1 MNDWGEQP
9 RDFSCGRY
17 LQGARLA
24 QRIRLDDLSR
34 ATCIGI
40 DNLIH
45 LESDDLAHLPAQVF
59 VVGYI
64 RTYAR
69 TVGADPEEALR
80 RYHAYRRRSEAQA
93 QWEIR
98 RARASRR
105 FWARLGLAVCVL
117 VGLVAAT
124 VYLMAPV
131 AAPPSPPVSAARK
144 SDTPSAP
151 PSSSIEP
158 VGAAPAGTPPDGE
171 TVPAQ
176 PLPSPAETVNLPSQS
191 SAAQRRHRYQLD
203 IWAVKDLWLKVL
215 VDDQHAQVYK
225 LKKGDTLHLEAL
237 TGINLLIE
245 DSSGV
250 ELTLDGAAL
259 PIPGKAGQVV
269 NLEIP

>member
-1 MNDWGEQP
+1 MSDWGAQP
-9 RDFSCGRY
+9 LDLSCGRY

-24 QRIRLDDLSR
+24 RRIRLDDLSR

-40 DNLIH
+40 DNLIR
-45 LESDDLAHLPAQVF
+45 LESDDLANLPAEVF
-59 VVGYI
+59 VLGYI

-69 TVGADPEEALR
+69 AVGADPEEALR
-80 RYHAYRRRSEAQA
+80 RYQTYRQKLKAQVE
-93 QWEIR
+93 WEMR

-105 FWARLGLAVCVL
+105 FWPRLGLAMCIL
-117 VGLVAAT
+117 AGLVAAS

-131 AAPPSPPVSAARK
+131 TAPPSKPAIVGSEPGPDSEAPGAPTEPARSAQ
-144 SDTPSAP
+144 TGG
-151 PSSSIEP
+151 I
-158 VGAAPAGTPPDGE
+158 AAEKKVT
-171 TVPAQ
+171 AQ
-176 PLPSPAETVNLPSQS
+176 PTPTLAEPASLPPQASGAN
-191 SAAQRRHRYQLD
+191 RHHRYQLD
-203 IWAVKDLWLKVL
+203 IWAVKDLWLKAL

-237 TGINLLIE
+237 RGINLLIE

-250 ELTLDGAAL
+250 ELTLDGTAL